1 MIINSIPSSCLS
13 ENCTFNFS
21 TEATPL
27 IESVYP
33 SSGQQGTTITVY
45 GSGFEGD
52 SSEGDDVRVWLGGVE
67 CVVIA
72 VNDSEI
78 SCTVQEHPAGSVSVS
93 VHIPG
98 KGYAAVNDSIVCF
111 LYLLDVTDIQP
122 ASGSIIGGTEVTLRG
137 RGFLPSL
144 PVKSSVIGP
153 QLSNVAWLRNGFS
166 WPQLPPL
173 PTLCPYLT
181 DEFVNFTN
189 LVPSDYLTLQH
200 LILYSSHENGNL
212 SDLQDP
218 EELQLLLANFY
229 NDFPLSVFV
238 GSAPCIVTW
247 SNWTD
252 LRCTTTAHPDGTVNI
267 TVTVLGET
275 AVLEGYT
282 YDTELTPSVF
292 SIVPDSGP
300 VYGGT
305 VLTIEGRALSN
316 TISVTIGDAPC
327 TIISQNDTDVVCN
340 TTSHPP
346 SSLPV
351 MVTTSQ
357 GLARVESMGGS
368 LSGDEESGDGSGDPL
383 VPSLTQFFFRYELEV
398 NSIGPLQGSV
408 LGGLVLTIGGRG
420 FHPSLTSVL
429 IGGRQATVTSAS
441 ETVVQCIAPPPTQ
454 THIVTFIDEGYSFGE
469 SEGISYSTNV
479 CMLTLTLSLLCR
491 KWLPVF
497 MVTIQYCGTAW
508 GHGHL
513 GMESRPPW
521 ICRKCVPNS
530 RCWFQYPT

>member
-27 IESVYP
+27 IESVSP

-45 GSGFEGD
+45 GSGLQGD
-52 SSEGDDVRVWLGGVE
+52 SSEGDGVRVWLGGVE

-78 SCTVQEHPAGSVSVS
+78 SCTVQEHAAGSVRVS
-93 VHIPG
+93 VHVPG
-98 KGYAAVNDSIVCF
+98 RGYATVNDSIVCF
-111 LYLLDVTDIQP
+111 CYLLDVIGVHP
-122 ASGSIIGGTEVTLRG
+122 ASGSTTGGTELTLRG

-173 PTLCPYLT
+173 PTLCPDLT
-181 DEFVNFTN
+181 DDLVNFTDVV
-189 LVPSDYLTLQH
+189 LSDYHTLQQ
-200 LILYSSHENGNL
+200 LILYSRHENA
-212 SDLQDP
+212 DLQDP
-218 EELQLLLANFY
+218 DELQLLLASFY

-247 SNWTD
+247 SSLTD
-252 LRCTTTAHPDGTVNI
+252 LRCTTTPHPDGTVNI

-305 VLTIEGRALSN
+305 LLTIEGRVLSN

-327 TIISQNDTDVVCN
+327 MIISQNDTEIVCN
-340 TTSHPP
+340 TTSHYP

-357 GLARVESMGGS
+357 GLARVSMEETSSDNG
-368 LSGDEESGDGSGDPL
+368 SGDIDGSSEGSGDPL
-383 VPSLTQFFFRYELEV
+383 VPSLTHFFFRYELEV

-441 ETVVQCIAPPPTQ
+441 ETVVRCIAPPPTQ
-454 THIVTFIDEGYSFGE
+454 THTVIFSDEGYSFGE
-469 SEGISYSTNV
+469 
-479 CMLTLTLSLLCR
+479 
-491 KWLPVF
+491 
-497 MVTIQYCGTAW
+497 
-508 GHGHL
+508 
-513 GMESRPPW
+513 
-521 ICRKCVPNS
+521 
-530 RCWFQYPT
+530 